1 MRCIPATGSN
11 NSARYFDY
19 YFNKYPHII
28 RRNRT
33 SVAILDG
40 KETNVQLEGL
50 ADDVY
55 QYFGRGCRNVTKIY
69 VPLNYDFKPLLEALK
84 KYDYLI
90 DFHKYKNNYDYRLAL
105 LILNKQFYMTNGSVL
120 LVKTNQFFAY
130 QPIAL

>member
-1 MRCIPATGSN
+1 
-11 NSARYFDY
+11 
-19 YFNKYPHII
+19 
-28 RRNRT
+28 
-33 SVAILDG
+33 
-40 KETNVQLEGL
+40 LEGL